1 LEHNQLV
8 GCCTDFKGREREMM
22 KKALINDLG
31 GKVLHYAE
39 AVKTARGIEVRHSV
53 EVRPCVIVGLNEKE
67 AVRLMNEIGALVAGA
82 KIKEIEMLSGDSDYI
97 SLGNEGTC
105 ESDDQKREVKLG
117 LDWRKS
123 AEEKLRSVMGTGE
136 VVVIFFLVPTFS
148 HGTHYGVV
156 TGRVVSI
163 EKTGATLKV
172 VVETMEEEK

>member
-1 LEHNQLV
+1 
-8 GCCTDFKGREREMM
+8 
-22 KKALINDLG
+22 
-31 GKVLHYAE
+31 
-39 AVKTARGIEVRHSV
+39 
-53 EVRPCVIVGLNEKE
+53 
-67 AVRLMNEIGALVAGA
+67 MNEIGALVAGA

-117 LDWRKS
+117 LTWRKS

-156 TGRVVSI
+156 TGRGVSI

-172 VVETMEEEK
+172 VGRTMEGENEKVNGFSYMRRVSGTWWMCDDGDGAFKNAP